1 MNEPSSIIEVYQLHV
16 WLCEI
21 SPLIWRRLLVRSDS
35 TIADLHHTLQIAMG
49 WGDAHLHRFRIRGK
63 DYGISCI
70 GGIGFRDD
78 PRQVHLADFHF
89 RPNERFLY
97 EYDFGDLWQHVV
109 RVERRLPWDRKR
121 IYPVCIGGQRAA
133 PPEDCGGPWAFM
145 ALQDEYSP
153 RYFLDRY
160 ADLLESVRTGDLD
173 EARDQLAELEPL
185 QAWLELEHVDR
196 RQMNRRLKLYAL
208 GDEAWRW
215 E

>member
-1 MNEPSSIIEVYQLHV
+1 
-16 WLCEI
+16 
-21 SPLIWRRLLVRSDS
+21 LL
-35 TIADLHHTLQIAMG
+35 L
-49 WGDAHLHRFRIRGK
+49 K
-63 DYGISCI
+63 
-70 GGIGFRDD
+70 
-78 PRQVHLADFHF
+78 PEVHLADFHF

-109 RVERRLPWDRKR
+109 RVERWRPLDRKR
-121 IYPVCIGGQRAA
+121 TYPVCIGGKRAA

-153 RYFLDRY
+153 GYFLDRY
-160 ADLLESVRTGDLD
+160 ADLLESIQTGDLD

-185 QAWLELEHVDR
+185 QAWLALEHFDR
-196 RQMNRRLKLYAL
+196 RQVNRRLKLYAL